1 MSLHA
6 YLFRL
11 IWLCVAPLVA
21 LAGYF
26 AYDTVRTLQ
35 TQRDGE
41 AADRVTNIGQA
52 VDRLISGHLAGLRL
66 LASSPLL
73 DEPARWADFHAE
85 ALGFSKIYGG
95 HVILADLDLHMLLN
109 TRVRP
114 GTPLPSLPR
123 PRGHAAASQTLAT
136 GQPAVG
142 DLFTGPIANELLVAL
157 VAPVVRQTR
166 TTHLLV
172 NTVETQLLQRTLDAV
187 AMPAGWSVSLLDG
200 TGELIARRSPPQAQA
215 APARDTRDGRFTY
228 KSTVTP
234 WSLVLEV
241 PRSVLAAPI
250 ASATA
255 TLATAVVGVTL
266 VSLLAGYGASRR
278 LSRAVATLTTA
289 GYASARPGAGIIEI
303 EAVRRSLD
311 DAAAAQHA
319 AEQTLRLSE
328 GRYRTLFE
336 SNPHPMWVYDIET
349 LAFLAVNDAAIVHYG
364 YSREQFLAMT
374 IRDIRPP
381 EDVPRLLG
389 SIPAP
394 GAGYNGG
401 NVWRHLKKDGSTIF
415 VEITAHTLNF
425 GDRAAELVLAHDVTE
440 RLRADE
446 ELQRHR
452 HHLEELVRLRTAQLA
467 EASERAEAANRAKS
481 EFLANMSH
489 EIRTPMNAIVGLTY
503 LVRQSGVSADQ
514 ALRLDK
520 IDAAGRHLLSIIN
533 DILDLSKIEAGRL
546 QLEQT
551 DFHLSAILDAIG
563 SMIAGQADAKGI
575 KVTVDGDAVPT
586 WLRGDATRLR
596 QALLN
601 YAANA
606 IKFTEHGEV
615 AVRARLLEETDAG
628 LRVRFEVQDSGIG
641 IAAEHL
647 DTLFRAFQ
655 QADASTTRHFGG
667 TGLGLA
673 ITKHLATLM
682 GGEVGVQSEP
692 GRGSTF
698 WFTALLS
705 RGHGIDPVPPAAAK
719 SVAGM
724 PPPLRH
730 AGARVLLAEDNPVN
744 REVALE
750 LLHGVALAV
759 DTAADGLQAV
769 ELARDNDYDLIL
781 MDVQMPRLDGLAA
794 TRAIRALPGRGQVPI
809 LAMTAN
815 AFDEDRRAC
824 LDAGMNDFVA
834 KPVDPA
840 NLFDTLSHWL
850 NINAGRGRIAAGPRS
865 GAGGSRGGG
874 DPGVDAIA
882 ELRRLPGFDV
892 GRGLE
897 IWQGNVQKYLGLLHR
912 FVASGIDEVERL
924 RDSLAGGDTA
934 AAAAIVHDLKGVAG
948 TVGAM
953 RVADCARRLEAQLRD
968 GGQGGDL
975 VEEIAQAVFAVAA
988 ILPAAADQRS

>member
-11 IWLCVAPLVA
+11 IWLCVAPLLA

-35 TQRDGE
+35 TQRDAE
-41 AADRVTNIGQA
+41 AGDRVTNIGQA
-52 VDRLISGHLAGLRL
+52 IDRLISGHLAGLRL

-73 DEPARWADFHAE
+73 DEPGRWADFHAE
-85 ALGFSKIYGG
+85 AQGFSKIYGG
-95 HVILADLDLHMLLN
+95 NVILADLDLRMLLN
-109 TRVRP
+109 TRLPP

-123 PRGHAAASQTLAT
+123 GHAAATQTLAT

-142 DLFTGPIANELLVAL
+142 DLFTGPIANQLQVAL

-200 TGELIARRSPPQAQA
+200 TGELIARRSPPQEQA
-215 APARDTRDGRFTY
+215 VPARDTRDGHFTF

-234 WSLVLEV
+234 WTLVLEV
-241 PRSVLAAPI
+241 PRSVLAAPVV
-250 ASATA
+250 SATA
-255 TLATAVVGVTL
+255 TLATAIVGVTL

-278 LSRAVATLTTA
+278 LSRAVASLTTA
-289 GYASARPGAGIIEI
+289 GPAGAGPGARIMEI
-303 EAVRRSLD
+303 EAVRHTLD
-311 DAAAAQHA
+311 DATAAQHA
-319 AEQTLRLSE
+319 AEQTLRQSE

-349 LAFLAVNDAAIVHYG
+349 LGFLAVNDAAIAHYG

-374 IRDIRPP
+374 IRDIRPS

-467 EASERAEAANRAKS
+467 EASERAEAANRAKG

-575 KVTVDGDAVPT
+575 KVTIDGDAVPT

-641 IAAEHL
+641 IAPEHL
-647 DTLFRAFQ
+647 DTLFQAFQ

-705 RGHGIDPVPPAAAK
+705 RGHGIDPVLPAAAK
-719 SVAGM
+719 SAAGR

-840 NLFDTLSHWL
+840 SLFDTLSHWL
-850 NINAGRGRIAAGPRS
+850 NIGAGRGRIAAVPRF
-865 GAGGSRGGG
+865 GAGGSPGG

-897 IWQGNVQKYLGLLHR
+897 IWQGNVQKYLGLLRR

-924 RDSLAGGDTA
+924 RDSVARGDTA
-934 AAAAIVHDLKGVAG
+934 AAAVLVHDLKGVAG

-953 RVADCARRLEAQLRD
+953 QVADCARRLEAQLRD
-968 GGQGGDL
+968 GGTGSEL
-975 VEEIAQAVFAVAA
+975 AEEIAQGVFAVAA
-988 ILPAAADQRS
+988 ILPATADPRA